1 MLKGKVALVTGAGRG
16 LGRDYALA
24 LAQAG
29 ATVVVNDFGGQLD
42 GLPGQE
48 DPAEAV
54 AREIIASG
62 GRAIADRHSVADW
75 DGAQAMV
82 AAAVAAFGRFDIL
95 VNNAGISRPAH
106 LADLAETDVDL
117 QLDVRLQGSLA
128 TTHFAAAH
136 WRAVGPAAGRA
147 IINITS
153 AAGLHPNLSGQV
165 YVACKVAVAALA
177 MGFAVELADLGV
189 QANAVAPCART
200 RMVENSPTVNALMP
214 RSQGFDRHA
223 PEHVAPLVVY
233 LAGELCH
240 FTGRVFAMEGP
251 DLAIYTPWSVE
262 RQYSRPGGWDVE
274 VLAQALSD
282 HPQQAEHTAFFPN
295 GAVSFRLPPAARSR
309 PLRRCDGAKVG
320 GGGQTVGSR

>member
-29 ATVVVNDFGGQLD
+29 AAVVVNDFGGQLN
-42 GLPGQE
+42 GLPGQD
-48 DPAEAV
+48 DPAGAV
-54 AREIIASG
+54 VSEIIASG
-62 GRAIADRHSVADW
+62 GRAVADRHSVADW
-75 DGAQAMV
+75 QGAQAMV
-82 AAAVAAFGRFDIL
+82 FAAVEAFGRLDIL

-106 LADLAETDVDL
+106 LADLTESDVDL
-117 QLDVRLQGSLA
+117 QLGVHLKGSLA
-128 TTHFAAAH
+128 TTHFAAQH
-136 WRAVGPAAGRA
+136 WRSTGPAPGRA

-165 YVACKVAVAALA
+165 YVSCKAAVAALT
-177 MGFAVELADLGV
+177 MGSAVELADLGV

-223 PEHVAPLVVY
+223 PEHVAPLIVY
-233 LAGELCH
+233 LASDVCP

-262 RQYSRPGGWDVE
+262 RQYSRPGGWDVAA
-274 VLAQALSD
+274 LAQALAD

-295 GAVSFRLPPAARSR
+295 GAVPFRQPPGRALKALAAV
-309 PLRRCDGAKVG
+309 RRG
-320 GGGQTVGSR
+320 